1 MLDYSLFSFSLIC
14 MSLMAWHLA
23 SVIHSFSL
31 LTCKCKVKKTETI
44 YIFWGEMHVFEHSM
58 CQLPPAAP
66 RPPAA
71 WPSPG
76 RGCPSPPSPARGW
89 SVHAKVE
96 HVLHIAY
103 LGIKFTS
110 ASSPPTWSPPS
121 YPSTG
126 GAAAAQAAAAA
137 SSERLRSSLS
147 LAAASSASTCRW
159 RAAALSEGL
168 RTLF

>member
-1 MLDYSLFSFSLIC
+1 

-31 LTCKCKVKKTETI
+31 LTCKCRVKKPKK
-44 YIFWGEMHVFEHSM
+44 YVFWGEMTCLNTQCANYLRQRLVRQQPGPLQDVAVLLRS
-58 CQLPPAAP
+58 LPPEGGLSMQKLEI
-66 RPPAA
+66 R
-71 WPSPG
+71 
-76 RGCPSPPSPARGW
+76 
-89 SVHAKVE
+89 H
-96 HVLHIAY
+96 LFAY

-168 RTLF
+168 RTWF